1 MHWADY
7 LSDEEMLCRATI
19 REEELERTVR
29 ELERSA
35 SELERERDAAYVWE
49 HTGFLLRFNRVDFQ
63 GGKSTFT
70 TVHFTTAQGLP
81 TCAPDRRARTGRS
94 H

>member
-1 MHWADY
+1 MHGAEY
-7 LSDEEMLCRATI
+7 LSDEEMLCRATT

-49 HTGFLLRFNRVDFQ
+49 DAYGELEELSTSIRRRNPLWRTGDSHRRQ
-63 GGKSTFT
+63 H
-70 TVHFTTAQGLP
+70 TVH
-81 TCAPDRRARTGRS
+81 RT
-94 H
+94 